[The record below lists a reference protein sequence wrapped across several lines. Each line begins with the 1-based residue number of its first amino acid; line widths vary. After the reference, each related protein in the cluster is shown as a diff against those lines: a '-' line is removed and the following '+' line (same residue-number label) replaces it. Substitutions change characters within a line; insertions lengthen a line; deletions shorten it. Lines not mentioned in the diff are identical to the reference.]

1 MPERISI
8 TSGIGYIFR
17 SSGGGSSTPLVAG
30 ANPPAQYA
38 PAGTTSLD
46 FTFPAATGGTPP
58 LTYSPPQ
65 LVAPP
70 GSSASLSGSAPG
82 VVSIVGGAD
91 EEAYLIRSVVT
102 DANGQQVLNDAL
114 GSIGEAAFVPL
125 APIVAP
131 ARQELAGD
139 TSTALVTFTQPGA
152 PPGMIYSNT
161 ILDATTGATITPL
174 SGADLGPYA
183 FALTAGRDYIDV
195 ITGTAPDGQT
205 ATAVAV
211 VAVEDFPL
219 SLSPPDVLNVAAG
232 VTSATLVSEEAVGG
246 TGPYQ
251 YDAQIVFDSTETGTP
266 AITGISGRNI
276 SLSFLVNGLTLQIL
290 ITATD
295 SLGATTTTT
304 AVVVVS
310 AVAAGAMLP
319 GAFPA
324 SQLLDST
331 ATTANISFNPV
342 TGSYVDPVAYVA
354 TVQSG
359 ESSPSNVGTDVALT
373 GLTQGTTQV
382 IRLRATD
389 STPGT
394 PLVADAYGIVD
405 VQPDFTNPLLWS
417 PIRFIDLESAL
428 NAQGP
433 FVLGSQTVNLI
444 DGITG
449 LLIPCTLV
457 HTMAS
462 GSFATITSAITTGD
476 GWRMQW
482 AATATGTFCRGPLKI
497 PLPINIGYDDDIRV
511 TLKGYTNQPVTN
523 NSSYW
528 QLNRASVT
536 PPAEDSAN
544 CWAGNRILRNG
555 VAASALRLSAQS
567 GASGSLLTQSTTPP
581 CPLSWLNGS
590 VELTSVFYM
599 PRYTNRARVNMTG
612 TGSAIACDLGLVG
625 VAASSTAL
633 RGGWVAGNNYLWLF
647 HGGSNG
653 GASGGGAQ
661 FTRITSI
668 LVERRTL
675 P

>member
-1 MPERISI
+1 
-8 TSGIGYIFR
+8 
-17 SSGGGSSTPLVAG
+17 VAL
-30 ANPPAQYA
+30 P
-38 PAGTTSLD
+38 
-46 FTFPAATGGTPP
+46 
-58 LTYSPPQ
+58 
-65 LVAPP
+65 VWIP
-70 GSSASLSGSAPG
+70 GSYLVREFAKSLQK
-82 VVSIVGGAD
+82 
-91 EEAYLIRSVVT
+91 L
-102 DANGQQVLNDAL
+102 Q
-114 GSIGEAAFVPL
+114 
-125 APIVAP
+125 
-131 ARQELAGD
+131 ARQAVLEQQCK
-139 TSTALVTFTQPGA
+139 TA
-152 PPGMIYSNT
+152 
-161 ILDATTGATITPL
+161 
-174 SGADLGPYA
+174 
-183 FALTAGRDYIDV
+183 
-195 ITGTAPDGQT
+195 
-205 ATAVAV
+205 
-211 VAVEDFPL
+211 
-219 SLSPPDVLNVAAG
+219 
-232 VTSATLVSEEAVGG
+232 EAE
-246 TGPYQ
+246 
-251 YDAQIVFDSTETGTP
+251 I
-266 AITGISGRNI
+266 R
-276 SLSFLVNGLTLQIL
+276 LK
-290 ITATD
+290 
-295 SLGATTTTT
+295 
-304 AVVVVS
+304 
-310 AVAAGAMLP
+310 
-319 GAFPA
+319 
-324 SQLLDST
+324 
-331 ATTANISFNPV
+331 
-342 TGSYVDPVAYVA
+342 A

-394 PLVADAYGIVD
+394 PLVADAYGIVE
-405 VQPDFTNPLLWS
+405 VQPDFTNPLLWN

-433 FVLGSQTVNLI
+433 FVLGSQTVNLV

-449 LLIPCTLV
+449 LSVPCTLV
-457 HTMAS
+457 HTMAA

-536 PPAEDSAN
+536 PPTEDSAN

-567 GASGSLLTQSTTPP
+567 GTSGSLLTQATTPP
-581 CPLSWLNGS
+581 CPISWLGGS

-612 TGSAIACDLGLVG
+612 TGSAIACDLGLTG